1 MGKHAYLIIAN
12 RNPRQ
17 LQTLLTLLDDSRNDI
32 YLLVDRKSVGYPH
45 DFELNYATL
54 FSVSSLVI
62 DWGSYSQIEAEM
74 RLFKAA
80 APGGYDY
87 YHLLSGLDLP
97 LANQDEIHGF
107 FDAHPGKEF
116 VTYSSMISGAQLLS
130 RVQKYHFTHKF
141 RRPNMAIRL
150 FRKIE
155 KAEQQVF
162 PVRRELQ
169 NKLAFGSNWVSL
181 ENDLVQVLA
190 AEEEQVRV
198 MFNRGFLVDELLV
211 PTMLNLHPE
220 YKEKVYYNQP
230 VHDRPEEFQGNLRYI
245 NWWDGSPYVWREKDY
260 ETLLAAR
267 QQGHLFS
274 RKFDAEIDG
283 VIIDKIADH
292 VLESKQK

>member
-1 MGKHAYLIIAN
+1 MGRHAYLIIAN
-12 RNPRQ
+12 RNPGQ

-32 YLLVDRKSVGYPH
+32 YLLVDRKSVGYPR
-45 DFELNYATL
+45 DFQLNYATL
-54 FSVSSLVI
+54 FSVSPLVI

-74 RLFKAA
+74 HLFKAA
-80 APGGYDY
+80 APGKYDY

-97 LANQDEIHGF
+97 LANQDEIHDF
-107 FDAHPGKEF
+107 FDAHPGEEF
-116 VTYSSMISGAQLLS
+116 ITYSSLESGAQLLA

-141 RRPNMAIRL
+141 RQPSKAMRL

-155 KAEQQVF
+155 RAEQRVF
-162 PVRRELQ
+162 PVRRKLQ
-169 NKLAFGSNWVSL
+169 NKLAFGSQWVSL
-181 ENDLVQVLA
+181 EDDLVQVLA
-190 AEEEQVRV
+190 AKEEQIRV

-220 YKEKVYYNQP
+220 FKEKVYYDQP

-267 QQGHLFS
+267 RQGHLFS
-274 RKFDAEIDG
+274 RKFDAEIDS
-283 VIIDKIADH
+283 VIIDKIADK
-292 VLESKQK
+292 VLEAKQ

>member
-1 MGKHAYLIIAN
+1 MGRHAYLIIAN
-12 RNPRQ
+12 RNPGQ

-32 YLLVDRKSVGYPH
+32 YLLVDRKSVGYPR
-45 DFELNYATL
+45 DFQLNYATL
-54 FSVSSLVI
+54 FSVSPLVI

-74 RLFKAA
+74 HLFKAA
-80 APGGYDY
+80 APGKYDY

-97 LANQDEIHGF
+97 LANQDEIHDF

-116 VTYSSMISGAQLLS
+116 ITYSSLESGAQLLA

-141 RRPNMAIRL
+141 RQPNKAIRL

-155 KAEQQVF
+155 KAEQRVF
-162 PVRRELQ
+162 PVRRKLQ
-169 NKLAFGSNWVSL
+169 NKLAFGSQWVSL
-181 ENDLVQVLA
+181 EDDLVQVLA
-190 AEEEQVRV
+190 AKEEQIRV

-220 YKEKVYYNQP
+220 FKEKVYYDQP

-245 NWWDGSPYVWREKDY
+245 NWWDGSPYTWREKDY

-274 RKFDAEIDG
+274 RKFDAEIDS
-283 VIIDKIADH
+283 VIIDKIADKI
-292 VLESKQK
+292 LEVKQ